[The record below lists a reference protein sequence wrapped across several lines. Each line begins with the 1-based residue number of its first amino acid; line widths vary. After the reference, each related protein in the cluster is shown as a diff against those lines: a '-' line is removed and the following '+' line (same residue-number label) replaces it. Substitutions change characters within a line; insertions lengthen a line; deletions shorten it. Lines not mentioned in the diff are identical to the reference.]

1 MTVAGLE
8 ERLGERERLIGA
20 REAARLGTV
29 FGALVLVAALGA
41 DRGGYWPTAWGWT
54 ALAVLWPAGIAV
66 VLRPPRLRPLDIAFV
81 GLLLAFCGWMLLSS
95 LWSSATAPFLE
106 GERALVYVGLATLAI
121 VVVSARTHRSLLG
134 GVTAAIVLVSTYSL
148 ATRLFPERL
157 GRFDAIAGY
166 RLSVPVG
173 YWNALG
179 IFAAMGVLLAFG
191 FAVRGLQPIARAVA
205 GASTVPLT
213 ATLYFTY
220 SRGAWVALAFG
231 ALAMLALDTRRLQL
245 LGAFLLIAPPAA
257 VGVWLASRFEA
268 LTNRGSTLAAAS
280 PDGHRLALLLAF
292 LSICAIA
299 ATVVLSSLAKRL
311 KPQRT
316 ARMVLGIAIIGAVVG
331 LLLGIFARYG
341 SPSTLARRAYDSFSA
356 PAPAIPTNL
365 NKRLFVLSGGQR
377 VPQWKVAWHDF
388 KAHPWLG
395 SGAGSYHAYWL
406 QRRPIAAPV
415 LDAHSLYLETL
426 AEMGPVGLALVVG
439 ALLMP
444 IIAAV
449 RTRHRSLVAP
459 AFGTY
464 CAYMLHAGVD
474 WDWEMLAVTAVA
486 VLVGAALLG
495 VARPD
500 DARPMSIT
508 ARGALVIACAGASA
522 FAFVGLLSNTA
533 LANSRNATAAER
545 WRAAASDARKAIRWA
560 PWSSAGWQQLGEV
573 QLQQGQL
580 EDARSSFRK
589 GLAKSP
595 DNWELW
601 LDLAFASSGQAR
613 HQAALQALRLDPLA
627 PEIAQVRA
635 GLGLG
640 AGG

>member
-1 MTVAGLE
+1 M
-8 ERLGERERLIGA
+8 
-20 REAARLGTV
+20 
-29 FGALVLVAALGA
+29 
-41 DRGGYWPTAWGWT
+41 
-54 ALAVLWPAGIAV
+54 
-66 VLRPPRLRPLDIAFV
+66 
-81 GLLLAFCGWMLLSS
+81 
-95 LWSSATAPFLE
+95 
-106 GERALVYVGLATLAI
+106 ATLA
-121 VVVSARTHRSLLG
+121 VVVASARTHRSLLG

-377 VPQWKVAWHDF
+377 VPQWKVAWHDV

-464 CAYMLHAGVD
+464 CAYLLHAGVD

-500 DARPMSIT
+500 DARPLSIT

-522 FAFVGLLSNTA
+522 FAFVGLLPNVGEPLRQT
-533 LANSRNATAAER
+533 RER
-545 WRAAASDARKAIRWA
+545 PSGGLPGPPPAGS
-560 PWSSAGWQQLGEV
+560 SSARYSSSRV
-573 QLQQGQL
+573 SSKMP
-580 EDARSSFRK
+580 ARAFEK
-589 GLAKSP
+589 GSRSHP
-595 DNWELW
+595 ITG
-601 LDLAFASSGQAR
+601 SSGSTSRSPAPAR
-613 HQAALQALRLDPLA
+613 LGIRQPCRRCASIRSPPRSRKYAQGLVSEPEGRTRGLWPRIPSRIQNRSWSGRTRTSRTGSALVPRRRTSRARCSSKRCGTATRTTRL
-627 PEIAQVRA
+627 VVSRSR
-635 GLGLG
+635 G
-640 AGG
+640 